1 MKFTIARLCGGAA
14 LMAVPKEEIDI
25 DMDKAFRVIDKEG
38 NEIKQRDEMM
48 IVFVFNDMETTLY
61 SQGKV
66 MFFPLTDKS
75 QCIEYATTLLESV
88 M

>member
-1 MKFTIARLCGGAA
+1 MKFTIARLCGGSA
-14 LMAVPKEEIDI
+14 LMAVPQKEIDI
-25 DMDKAFRVIDKEG
+25 DMDKASIIIEKDG
-38 NEIKQRDEMM
+38 HDIKQKDEMM
-48 IVFVFNDMETTLY
+48 IVFMLNDMETTLY

-75 QCIEYATTLLESV
+75 QCIEYAKVVLEKV